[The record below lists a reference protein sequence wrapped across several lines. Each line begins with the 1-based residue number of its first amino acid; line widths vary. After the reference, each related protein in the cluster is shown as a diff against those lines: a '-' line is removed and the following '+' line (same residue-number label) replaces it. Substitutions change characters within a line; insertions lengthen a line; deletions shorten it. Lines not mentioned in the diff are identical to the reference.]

1 MEFTAA
7 SNNNK
12 KAAQFMNA
20 NRITATNALL
30 QILLFSFFNSKLVQ
44 EKGWKFQKKMNKWI
58 EKQGGKLERVK

>member
-30 QILLFSFFNSKLVQ
+30 QILLFSFFNSKLVR
-44 EKGWKFQKKMNKWI
+44 EKGWKFQKKK
-58 EKQGGKLERVK
+58 